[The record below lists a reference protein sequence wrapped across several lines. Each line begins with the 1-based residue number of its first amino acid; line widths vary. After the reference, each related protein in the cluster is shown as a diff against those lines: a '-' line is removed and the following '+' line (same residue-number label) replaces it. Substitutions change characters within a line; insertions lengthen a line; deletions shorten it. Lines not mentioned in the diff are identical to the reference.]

1 MTRFLL
7 TLLFSFSLLGQG
19 VHLVEAGL
27 EDRFM
32 AANGLFNQG
41 KFAEARAAYEAL
53 LNAGKDSASL
63 RYNLAQT
70 DLQLGSKGLAVVN
83 LRQAQRLAP
92 HDREV
97 LELLGQV
104 RTSIPQSPPNS
115 LDVVARFG
123 AWFSMN
129 GWTALG
135 VVGLWGICLLLAA
148 KLLRKR
154 PVPLGGW
161 LLAFSVTCLLLA
173 LGGGRAY
180 WARFG
185 APAAVSVTKECKV
198 RFGPL
203 DDAQVVYSAQDGAE
217 FAVMDRFQDWAQIKD
232 RQGREGWVKLGRDAA
247 MVGFN

>member
-1 MTRFLL
+1 MTRLL
-7 TLLFSFSLLGQG
+7 LALLFSCSLLGQG
-19 VHLVEAGL
+19 VLRVEGGL

-53 LNAGKDSASL
+53 LKAGKDSAAL

-83 LRQAQRLAP
+83 LLQAQRLAP
-92 HDREV
+92 HDREI

-104 RTSIPQSPPNS
+104 RSSIPQSPPNS

-129 GWTALG
+129 GWTTLG

-148 KLLRKR
+148 KLLLKR

-161 LLAFSVTCLLLA
+161 LLTFGFTCLLLA
-173 LGGGRAY
+173 LGGGSAY

-185 APAAVSVTKECKV
+185 APAAVSVAKECKV

-203 DDAQVVYSAQDGAE
+203 EDAQVVYNEQDGAE
-217 FAVMDRFQDWAQIKD
+217 LSVLDRFQDWVQVKD